1 MKTQVGD
8 TLIEIVPGDAA
19 GAGEYYLV
27 RVGPGALD
35 LGYGKV
41 LNFATTLGTIS
52 PGKKP
57 GERKINVWTPAAT
70 VPRSYAAKAKIV
82 LEMAANLVQFDHDRP
97 ATKAE
102 IRRDIERATGVK
114 VR

>member
-27 RVGPGALD
+27 RVGPGALG
-35 LGYGKV
+35 LGYGKTI
-41 LNFATTLGTIS
+41 NFATTLGTIS

-57 GERKINVWTPAAT
+57 GERKINVWTPAAR
-70 VPRSYAAKAKIV
+70 VPQGYAAKAKLV
-82 LEMAANLVQFDHDRP
+82 LEMAANLVQFDHDKP

-102 IRRDIERATGVK
+102 IRRDIERATGIK